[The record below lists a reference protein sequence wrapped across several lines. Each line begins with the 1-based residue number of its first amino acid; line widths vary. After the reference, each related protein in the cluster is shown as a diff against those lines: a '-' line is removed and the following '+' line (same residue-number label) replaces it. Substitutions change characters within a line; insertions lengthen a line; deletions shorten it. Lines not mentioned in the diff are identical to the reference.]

1 MGKVMESVKAREKEK
16 HLDTQEF
23 IGILLWYI
31 KESSNI
37 AQEFNR
43 AMSNMNEAF
52 NSAVA
57 DYKAKEAEKAQ
68 KVTAVK

>member
-16 HLDTQEF
+16 HLDTEEF

>member
-16 HLDTQEF
+16 HLDTEEF

-68 KVTAVK
+68 KTTTVK

>member
-1 MGKVMESVKAREKEK
+1 MGKVLENVKAREKKK
-16 HLDTQEF
+16 HLDTEEF
-23 IGILLWYI
+23 IGVLLWYI

-43 AMSNMNEAF
+43 AMSNINEAF

-57 DYKAKEAEKAQ
+57 DYKAKEAEKCQ
-68 KVTAVK
+68 RITEIK